1 MGSVHGRRRS
11 ARVAAAL
18 GCAVVTAGVLATV
31 GDGRSSASS
40 AGSPER
46 GRTVY
51 LTRGCGGCHDVS
63 PVGNEQPAGPKLE
76 KKAMARNAAAA
87 RKSLGAY
94 VLESI
99 VAPRAFPVPG
109 YVSGAMPSY
118 AQLSKR
124 ELDDLVSFVIGQP
137 FTSTPAARIPRRPLA
152 ACDASAR
159 CRATVA
165 SWKKKARLPASAIPG
180 AKLVAV
186 TDCRSCH
193 VYAGTGATRSSAPD
207 LTRQAA
213 RKRSLAWLV
222 RKLSCPECSRPASG
236 MPSYAALGDANL
248 RRIAIFLRA
257 SKGTRR

>member
-1 MGSVHGRRRS
+1 MGSFRRNRA
-11 ARVAAAL
+11 ARIVTAV
-18 GCAVVTAGVLATV
+18 GCAVLFAGIVAAI
-31 GDGRSSASS
+31 GEGRPDASR

-51 LTRGCGGCHDVS
+51 LTRGCGGCHDAS
-63 PVGNEQPAGPKLE
+63 PVGDERPAGPKLE
-76 KKAMARNAAAA
+76 KAAMARNAAAA
-87 RKSLGAY
+87 GKALGPY

-99 VAPRAFPVPG
+99 VAPRAFAVPG

-124 ELDDLVSFVIGQP
+124 ELDDLVSYLIGKP
-137 FTSTPAARIPRRPLA
+137 FTSVPAPRIPPRPLA

-165 SWKKKARLPASAIPG
+165 AWRKKARLPKSAIPG

-193 VYAGTGATRSSAPD
+193 VYAGSGAKRSSAPD

-222 RKLSCPECSRPASG
+222 RKLRCPDCVRPGSG
-236 MPSYAALGDANL
+236 MPSYAELGDANL
-248 RRIAIFLRA
+248 RRIAVFLRA